1 MATAKNLKEALAFFL
16 EDDNLIDR
24 LEANA
29 LMDLIMQD
37 GKIDTAEKQFLVEA
51 IQSANFD
58 ERALNTLKTLVEQYQ
73 QRESSRG

>member
-51 IQSANFD
+51 IEKANFD
-58 ERALNTLKTLVEQYQ
+58 DRALKTLQTLVEQYQ
-73 QRESSRG
+73 QREGSRG

>member
-1 MATAKNLKEALAFFL
+1 MATAKTLKEALSFFL

-37 GKIDTAEKQFLVEA
+37 GKIDREEKQFLVEA
-51 IQSANFD
+51 IQSTNFD
-58 ERALNTLKTLVEQYQ
+58 DRALATLQTLVEQYQ
-73 QRESSRG
+73 QREGSRG